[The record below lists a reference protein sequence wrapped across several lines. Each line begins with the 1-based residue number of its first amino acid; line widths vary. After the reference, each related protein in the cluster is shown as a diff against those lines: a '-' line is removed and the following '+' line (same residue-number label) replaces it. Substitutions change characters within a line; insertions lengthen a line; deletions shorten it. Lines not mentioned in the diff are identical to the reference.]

1 LIKDGTLRKFY
12 IGGTGSDE
20 FAIMLTEDYIHQIDQ
35 AKEKYL
41 KDLKETQEKKA
52 TAKSPT
58 PSQPGK
64 RKLDSTAATVA
75 AHSSANDSN
84 KRRGTVGA
92 VTGTRAG
99 SALVSAVVASPESG
113 STDETDE
120 GEIFD
125 RFKELVS
132 GGHCMEISIQHS
144 NIQDAIG
151 ATDQDIT

>member
-1 LIKDGTLRKFY
+1 MIKDGTLRKFY

-35 AKEKYL
+35 AKEQYL
-41 KDLKETQEKKA
+41 KDLKEAQEKKA
-52 TAKSPT
+52 TATSPT
-58 PSQPGK
+58 PSTGK
-64 RKLDSTAATVA
+64 RKFDSVASTVT
-75 AHSSANDSN
+75 AHSSAGESN
-84 KRRGTVGA
+84 KRRGTVRA
-92 VTGTRAG
+92 VAGTRAG
-99 SALVSAVVASPESG
+99 SALVSAVVASPGSG
-113 STDETDE
+113 STDETNE

-144 NIQDAIG
+144 NIQDVIG

>member
-1 LIKDGTLRKFY
+1 LIKNGTLRKFY

-35 AKEKYL
+35 AKEQFL
-41 KDLKETQEKKA
+41 KDLHEAQEN
-52 TAKSPT
+52 KSASSST
-58 PSQPGK
+58 GK
-64 RKLDSTAATVA
+64 RKLDTTAAA
-75 AHSSANDSN
+75 AAQASSNELS
-84 KRRGTVGA
+84 KRRGIVGS

-99 SALVSAVVASPESG
+99 SPSVSEAVASPGSG
-113 STDETDE
+113 GADERDQ

-125 RFKELVS
+125 RFKGLVF
-132 GGHCMEISIQHS
+132 GGRCMEISIQHS